1 LNGANW
7 KADSSFNYRKKNSRS
22 SFNIESSGRSNE
34 DFDLNYHTAQHR
46 RVKPEVLDMGS
57 RNRKE
62 EAENTDRHFV
72 QKTSGMSNEQ
82 LKGFAVVGLT
92 RE

>member
-1 LNGANW
+1 
-7 KADSSFNYRKKNSRS
+7 
-22 SFNIESSGRSNE
+22 
-34 DFDLNYHTAQHR
+34 
-46 RVKPEVLDMGS
+46 MGS

-82 LKGFAVVGLT
+82 LEGIAVVGMT